1 MRSRFGDTTDLRQR
15 EPLARE
21 ATASYGSLRLLENF
35 LRDLGFSARLLAKSP
50 GFTAVAIL
58 TLAVGVGAN
67 TAVFSLINGLLLRP
81 LPVPHAEQLVVL
93 RIDEDGPEPN
103 YAFCTPFFR
112 GLEQRHDLFANVFA
126 YNGDTFQV
134 QGRSG
139 NENIEG
145 MLVSGQFFQALETP
159 PLLGRYLTPQ
169 DDQPG
174 GSPAGLAVVISEDFW
189 NNWFNR
195 DADVVGRKM
204 VIANTPFTVVG
215 VMPKRFIGADPTQRP
230 MIFAPL
236 SADPI
241 MDAPQ
246 RPYLRRNSRV
256 VDHGRCTAATRCNP
270 GPNKCALCSQYPAP
284 SCARLLTMRVTLRMQ
299 KRPISISSP
308 SLDRV
313 DMHTSAPCS
322 VSHSWPCSP
331 CAEESCCWDA

>member
-1 MRSRFGDTTDLRQR
+1 M
-15 EPLARE
+15 
-21 ATASYGSLRLLENF
+21 
-35 LRDLGFSARLLAKSP
+35 
-50 GFTAVAIL
+50 
-58 TLAVGVGAN
+58 
-67 TAVFSLINGLLLRP
+67 
-81 LPVPHAEQLVVL
+81 
-93 RIDEDGPEPN
+93 
-103 YAFCTPFFR
+103 
-112 GLEQRHDLFANVFA
+112 FA

-174 GSPAGLAVVISEDFW
+174 GNPAGLAVVISEDFW

-195 DADVVGRKM
+195 DADVVGRKL

-241 MDAPQ
+241 TDAP
-246 RPYLRRNSRV
+246 RDHISAGIHAWWITV
-256 VDHGRCTAATRCNP
+256 V
-270 GPNKCALCSQYPAP
+270 
-284 SCARLLTMRVTLRMQ
+284 ARLRPGATLDQTNAALLTVSGPVLRQ
-299 KRPISISSP
+299 TADDASYISDAEKAHLHFVAEPGSRGYAYVRSLFRRP
-308 SLDRV
+308 LV
-313 DMHTSAPCS
+313 A
-322 VSHSWPCSP
+322 CSP